1 MNTGGCAPA
10 TPTQRQ
16 NLSLKAKIKDQT
28 PAESVKDVLIVVVKD
43 VLILDTFLPVLPFFV
58 GPTPRRRPDPWSGLA
73 FFSSPRF
80 FSSASRSAQLAR
92 ENRVVQMTE
101 ELLAKLLR

>member
-43 VLILDTFLPVLPFFV
+43 VLILDTFLPVFGFPTTHNLLP
-58 GPTPRRRPDPWSGLA
+58 TTLCYLRPY
-73 FFSSPRF
+73 
-80 FSSASRSAQLAR
+80 
-92 ENRVVQMTE
+92 
-101 ELLAKLLR
+101 LLRPRTRPAR

>member
-43 VLILDTFLPVLPFFV
+43 VLILDTRMPVPH
-58 GPTPRRRPDPWSGLA
+58 GA
-73 FFSSPRF
+73 FATCDEMKF
-80 FSSASRSAQLAR
+80 
-92 ENRVVQMTE
+92 
-101 ELLAKLLR
+101 